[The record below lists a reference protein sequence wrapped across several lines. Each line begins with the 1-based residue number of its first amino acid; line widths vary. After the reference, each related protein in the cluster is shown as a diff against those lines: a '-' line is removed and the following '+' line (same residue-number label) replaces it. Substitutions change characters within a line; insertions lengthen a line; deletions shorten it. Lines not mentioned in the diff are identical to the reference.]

1 MEVLLLIAC
10 VFAAWF
16 LGTTLDRLPDLG
28 QLLVPSHWMLA
39 VAGLAL
45 AILLLRD

>member
-10 VFAAWF
+10 VFVAWV
-16 LGTTLDRLPDLG
+16 LGTTLDQLPDLG
-28 QLLVPSHWMLA
+28 QLLVPSHWLLA
-39 VAGLAL
+39 LVGLAL